1 MKAVNIKWDTE
12 GYNVKL
18 PPEAEL
24 PDNVKEDMVAEFL
37 SDTFGF
43 CVYSDSRLQRTKD
56 LCNNLYFF
64 VAYFANIWYNT
75 QCKQK

>member
-43 CVYSDSRLQRTKD
+43 CVFAFQITK
-56 LCNNLYFF
+56 N
-64 VAYFANIWYNT
+64 
-75 QCKQK
+75 